1 MKRRYNWSYRRDH
14 HHKTSPKRLP
24 DAPLLQT
31 SSANFASLILPFLR
45 WPEMAFAVSLLRTGL
60 NAVREAVIKS
70 DGKEQRYHLIAV
82 SVRILF
88 L

>member
-1 MKRRYNWSYRRDH
+1 
-14 HHKTSPKRLP
+14 
-24 DAPLLQT
+24 
-31 SSANFASLILPFLR
+31 
-45 WPEMAFAVSLLRTGL
+45 MAFAVSLLRTGL
-60 NAVREAVIKS
+60 NAVREAVIKT